1 MHSEI
6 LSLGESRCLLLMLLA
21 LLVILEAGIA
31 VVGSP
36 LLLFRSGVTVE
47 HGGAKATLLVLASL
61 LRCGLAVW
69 SFGILYEAFRQLM

>member
-1 MHSEI
+1 MAASCVGPAILVQTEI
-6 LSLGESRCLLLMLLA
+6 LSLGDGRLVLLMVLA

-61 LRCGLAVW
+61 WRA
-69 SFGILYEAFRQLM
+69 EE